1 MLTERS
7 ARDHLLLVN
16 LVNSTH
22 FHFVLMTSAKW
33 EQGFITAAAASWAV
47 ELRAANVTSRN

>member
-47 ELRAANVTSRN
+47 ELPM